1 MNGLMMQQPLLIS
14 TLLTHA
20 ERHHGDQEIVS
31 RRVEGDIHRYT
42 YRELGQRA
50 RQVANVL
57 KALEIGTG
65 DRVATLA
72 WNGYRHM
79 ELYYAVSGSGA
90 VLHTLNPRLH
100 PDQVVWI
107 ADHAEDQ
114 ILFFDLTFLR
124 RYETFALV
132 RLAREWD
139 RLAGAGY
146 VIHVAAREARVVADL
161 KRLVGSVGWNLHPST
176 THALRAL
183 LSAPID

>member
-1 MNGLMMQQPLLIS
+1 MNANMMQQPLLIS

-31 RRVEGDIHRYT
+31 RRVEGDLHRQT
-42 YRELGQRA
+42 YGDLAQRA
-50 RQVANVL
+50 RRMAN
-57 KALEIGTG
+57 ALAANGIGFG

-114 ILFFDLTFLR
+114 VLFFDLTFLPLIEAIAAR
-124 RYETFALV
+124 VKTIKAFVAMTDRAHMPVPGAAGNVPKLLCYEDLI
-132 RLAREWD
+132 
-139 RLAGAGY
+139 AGA
-146 VIHVAAREARVVADL
+146 
-161 KRLVGSVGWNLHPST
+161 
-176 THALRAL
+176 
-183 LSAPID
+183 